1 MNSKVYLA
9 GPDVFEPNHDAIF
22 ERHTAICRKLGLS
35 ALIPLDNRLTTS
47 SEIFAFNVALLTKA
61 DAVIANITPFR
72 GPHCDV
78 GTAWEIA
85 FAFAHDK
92 PVFAFSADRKLL
104 MERIT
109 GAALRSG
116 RDAEGRF
123 VEPFGLSEN
132 LMIAESIFDRTVFP
146 KFEAAAEAAAHYF
159 EKLNRKP
166 RRAQSSR

>member
-9 GPDVFEPNHDAIF
+9 GPDVFEPDHDTIF
-22 ERHTAICRKLGLS
+22 ERHTAVCRKLGLS
-35 ALIPLDNRLTTS
+35 ALIPLDNRLTTA
-47 SEIFAFNVALLTKA
+47 SEIFTFNVELLTKA

-78 GTAWEIA
+78 GTAWEMA

-92 PVFAFSADRKLL
+92 PVFAFSSDHRLL

-109 GAALRSG
+109 GTARSNG

-123 VEPFGLSEN
+123 VEPFSLAEN
-132 LMIAESIFDRTVFP
+132 LMIAESVFDRTVFP
-146 KFEAAAEAAAHYF
+146 TFEAAAEAAAHYF
-159 EKLNRKP
+159 EKQSRKP
-166 RRAQSSR
+166 RRAQSAR